1 MNERR
6 RFGREMFYEWKPWH
20 KRTLE
25 RKNAWVKVHSWTLWL
40 CECEI
45 LRVGK
50 VDLIDKF
57 FMSQIQQLYLILRLD
72 SLNYDHIYTIS
83 KTISLSLFSCTITSL
98 KFGIDDVPDPDYNSY
113 PCISIQ
119 HILERKAD
127 DSFIVMTMRKIA
139 SA

>member
-1 MNERR
+1 M
-6 RFGREMFYEWKPWH
+6 
-20 KRTLE
+20 
-25 RKNAWVKVHSWTLWL
+25 
-40 CECEI
+40 
-45 LRVGK
+45 
-50 VDLIDKF
+50 DLIDKF

-98 KFGIDDVPDPDYNSY
+98 KFGIDDVPDPEYNIY

-119 HILERKAD
+119 HILKREAG